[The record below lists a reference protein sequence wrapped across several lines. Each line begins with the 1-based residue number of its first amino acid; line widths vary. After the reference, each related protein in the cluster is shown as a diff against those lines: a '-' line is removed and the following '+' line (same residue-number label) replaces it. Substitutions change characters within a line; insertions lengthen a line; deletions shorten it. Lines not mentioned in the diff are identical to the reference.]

1 MKMQKHPL
9 NKGVLTHNASL
20 KMLNSWHVGGNAD
33 QTYEPADLDDLS
45 LFLQSLPA
53 DEPITWLGLGSNV
66 LIRDGGIRGTV
77 ILTQGALNELSL
89 VVGAPHEAPCLY
101 VQAGVTCAK
110 VAKFATKHNL
120 VGAEFYAGIPGTM
133 GGALAM
139 NAGAF
144 GGETWDTVAE
154 VQLIDRSG
162 NITWHPRVDFETGY
176 RTVNRPQNTW
186 FVGARLQLTTG
197 DAVESAE
204 RIKALLKKRSETQP
218 IGLPSCGSVFRNPP
232 GDHAARLIESCG
244 LKGMTIGGAQVST
257 KHANFIINTGS
268 ASSDDLEQLISH
280 VASTV
285 QAKTGIILHREVLFL
300 GDRSTSA

>member
-1 MKMQKHPL
+1 MTQKPP
-9 NKGVLTHNASL
+9 KGVLTYNAPL

-45 LFLQSLPA
+45 IFLQSLPA
-53 DEPITWLGLGSNV
+53 DEPVTWLGLGSNV

-77 ILTQGALNELSL
+77 ILTQGALNELS
-89 VVGAPHEAPCLY
+89 VDASVIYA
-101 VQAGVTCAK
+101 QAGVTCAK
-110 VAKFATKHNL
+110 IAKFATKHNL

-144 GGETWDTVAE
+144 GGETWDTIAE
-154 VQLIDRSG
+154 VQLIDHTG

-176 RTVNRPQNTW
+176 RTVHRPESTW
-186 FVGARLQLTTG
+186 FVGAHLQLNTG
-197 DAVESAE
+197 DAQESAE

-218 IGLPSCGSVFRNPP
+218 IGVPSCGSVFRNPP

-244 LKGMTIGGAQVST
+244 LKGMMIGGAQVST
-257 KHANFIINTGS
+257 KHANFIINTGT

-285 QAKTGIILHREVLFL
+285 QSQTGIILHREVLFL
-300 GDRSTSA
+300 GDRSGSA